1 MPRLMSNRITEFLDW
16 LYENTDFTNWPD
28 HDRIQMVKKLTECM
42 TSDEVYQNEEEDSQS
57 LRDGEDRQDN

>member
-16 LYENTDFTNWPD
+16 LDANTDYYDWDTD
-28 HDRIQMVKKLTECM
+28 IRIDCVKKLTECM

-57 LRDGEDRQDN
+57 LRDGEDRQDT